1 MRRSKR
7 GKGEGRWNEKR
18 NKVISKVR
26 YVVERTFGSIKS
38 WFGGMKMRY
47 KGLSKVHFQH
57 LMEAIG
63 YNLYRLPYL
72 EVKVKGLIEE
82 ERA

>member
-1 MRRSKR
+1 KR

-26 YVVERTFGSIKS
+26 YVVERTFGSIKL
-38 WFGGMKMRY
+38 WFGGMKTRY